1 MFSSPPCL
9 EVRTMSS
16 RVRTLVKATFAVFV
30 VLGTVMAT
38 SVPARADMGTP
49 AWHIGD
55 WWHYRLTNAS
65 SPAGGTGPG
74 TLEIIVI
81 GTTDVTVAGV
91 IYPTYDTKD
100 WVNVTSGSVTY
111 SIAGDE
117 WFRTSDLSSVQVALA
132 FTTTYL
138 GTTVTV
144 SVAGTAA
151 PPQEM
156 RWPLSAGAMWLS
168 VSNFTT
174 TTVTT
179 IGGSSTS
186 NTTLR
191 SIDYEYTVQTTTEV
205 AVPKGTF
212 SVTPVQ
218 QTEIGV
224 PGDTVAYWSGD
235 VGNYAKQAAYDSN
248 GDERSSG
255 ELTAYH
261 YAPPL
266 GGSMAF
272 LGIAAGLWLII
283 IGVVIAVAI
292 VVVLV
297 LGPRRAIPSQVVA
310 MQPSETL
317 PRPPDSS
324 GPDLPETGL
333 SPPPP

>member
-1 MFSSPPCL
+1 MCREGTSFGRSTVRTGCMPRRISMRPRWCPCCQADSSRLRRPRAMFSSPPCL

-55 WWHYRLTNAS
+55 WWHYRLINAS

-100 WVNVTSGSVTY
+100 WVNVTPIG
-111 SIAGDE
+111 A
-117 WFRTSDLSSVQVALA
+117 
-132 FTTTYL
+132 
-138 GTTVTV
+138 
-144 SVAGTAA
+144 
-151 PPQEM
+151 
-156 RWPLSAGAMWLS
+156 SA
-168 VSNFTT
+168 
-174 TTVTT
+174 
-179 IGGSSTS
+179 TS

-255 ELTAYH
+255 EL
-261 YAPPL
+261 
-266 GGSMAF
+266 M
-272 LGIAAGLWLII
+272 
-283 IGVVIAVAI
+283 
-292 VVVLV
+292 
-297 LGPRRAIPSQVVA
+297 
-310 MQPSETL
+310 
-317 PRPPDSS
+317 
-324 GPDLPETGL
+324 
-333 SPPPP
+333 

>member
-1 MFSSPPCL
+1 
-9 EVRTMSS
+9 MSS

-30 VLGTVMAT
+30 VLGTMMAT

-144 SVAGTAA
+144 SVAGSAA

-317 PRPPDSS
+317 PRPPGSS
-324 GPDLPETGL
+324 GPDLPETG
-333 SPPPP
+333 PPPPPP